1 MAQVFNSHSGV
12 DIHAVFGETIFGEL
26 QMIAYKIDREKA
38 PVYTLGSAS
47 PRTIARGK
55 RIIQGSLVFVSFDRD
70 SLLSNMNSGS
80 GRTNPYLN
88 RQDAANLASGDK
100 DAVAK
105 GGSTS
110 TSGDRFNGVNSLVEN
125 RAAQIADQLLPFD
138 VTLVAANEYGAQSE
152 MKIIGVELMSEG
164 SGVSIDDLVIEKQ
177 HSFIARNVTPWTRLN
192 P

>member
-1 MAQVFNSHSGV
+1 MTQVFNSHAGV

-55 RIIQGSLVFVSFDRD
+55 RVIQGSLVFVSFDRD
-70 SLLSNMNSGS
+70 SLLDTMNNGS
-80 GRTNPYLN
+80 GRTDPHLN
-88 RQDAANLASGDK
+88 AQDAANIKSGDK

-105 GGSTS
+105 GGSTG
-110 TSGDRFNGVNSLVEN
+110 TTGTKFGGVQSLVSQQD
-125 RAAQIADQLLPFD
+125 AQIADQLLPFD
-138 VTLVAANEYGAQSE
+138 VTLVAANEYGVQSQ
-152 MKIIGVELMSEG
+152 MKIIGIELMSEG

-177 HSFIARNVTPWTRLN
+177 HSFIARHVESWKRLN
-192 P
+192 